1 MKWIGMLHFNA
12 NYSTDYTIRIVL
24 ALSMDHK
31 LNLVIAYEFSS
42 KLTTL
47 QMFCLLN
54 LQMFVCEPNTNITN
68 NDYYR

>member
-47 QMFCLLN
+47 QRYCLVKRPMFTR
-54 LQMFVCEPNTNITN
+54 ETNTKTTSS
-68 NDYYR
+68 DFSS